1 VFCFFSFKSSCL
13 FLTHFSNIELNP
25 RLSSVPDHTSTA
37 SNPVWTNSKMST
49 NKRIMKELGE
59 VQSNPPEGVTITLP
73 NEGDFNVWHAKVSGP
88 PDSVYAGGA
97 FNIEIV
103 LPKEYP
109 FKPPRLGFK
118 TKIYHPNVTNDE
130 NGAMCLGMLRSDE
143 WKPPNKI
150 AEVLKLVR
158 AVMAAPQ
165 PEDSVEPAIADQFNN
180 NRQEF
185 DKIAKEWV
193 NKYAQ

>member
-1 VFCFFSFKSSCL
+1 M
-13 FLTHFSNIELNP
+13 
-25 RLSSVPDHTSTA
+25 A
-37 SNPVWTNSKMST
+37 G

-59 VQSNPPEGVTITLP
+59 IQSNPPDGVSISLP
-73 NEGDFNVWHAKVSGP
+73 SESDFNVWHATISGP
-88 PDSVYAGGA
+88 SDSVYAGG
-97 FNIEIV
+97 NWKVEIT

-109 FKPPRLGFK
+109 FKPPQLSFK

-130 NGAMCLGMLRSDE
+130 RGAMCLGMLRADE

-150 AEVLKLVR
+150 ADVLKLVR

-165 PEDSVEPAIADQFNN
+165 PEDAVETSIAEQFRN
-180 NRQEF
+180 NRKEF

-193 NKYAQ
+193 NKHAK